1 MNSNDSKEKTDATT
15 KNHERIFLLTGI
27 NRFPERLREAMVHAN
42 IPSNNQLAKKT
53 YLSESTIRKYLKRES
68 YPTLDRLALIA
79 NACSCSVSWLAT
91 GDENGDYMPSNINE
105 HIVDINEQRHSE
117 LERVLSYLSE
127 EQRDKFM
134 KVIYTRGIS
143 AILQL
148 DDDLDAK
155 FLTLTEEEKTR
166 LLSLHEAFEE
176 AKKGAPEASS
186 KHDVTNPTQNQ
197 VG

>member
-1 MNSNDSKEKTDATT
+1 MDYKEKTDLMT
-15 KNHERIFLLTGI
+15 KNHERIFLATGI
-27 NRFPERLREAMVHAN
+27 NRFPERLKEAMAQAN

-53 YLSESTIRKYLKRES
+53 DLSESTIRKYLKRES

-79 NACSCSVSWLAT
+79 NACACSLSWLAT
-91 GDENGDYMPSNINE
+91 GDGDGTYAPINNAE
-105 HIVDINEQRHSE
+105 DFVNNNEIRHSE
-117 LERVLSYLSE
+117 LDRVLSYLSA

-134 KVIYTRGIS
+134 KVIYTRGIT

-148 DDDLDAK
+148 DDDLDSK

-166 LLSLHEAFEE
+166 LLHLYEQV
-176 AKKGAPEASS
+176 KKGAPEVNPEN
-186 KHDVTNPTQNQ
+186 DVTTPTQKQ